1 MTGAR
6 ARSAKLPPYTTLQEL
21 PGVGQSIADDYSRI
35 GITSPEQLREA
46 DPEELFD
53 RLELLDGP
61 TDRCV
66 LYVFR
71 CARYAVSTSEPDP
84 SLLDWWAWKIERD
97 CSGST
102 VS

>member
-1 MTGAR
+1 VTPLRGR
-6 ARSAKLPPYTTLQEL
+6 VGKLPPYTKLRDL
-21 PGVGQSIADDYSRI
+21 PGVGESIADDYIRI
-35 GITSPEQLREA
+35 GINDPDQIRDA

-71 CARYAVSTSEPDP
+71 CARYAVSTPEPDP

-97 CSGST
+97 RAGRA